1 MITICLILWLR
12 DGGSCLPYHCHRNAA
27 ALDVLDEVDSWS
39 LFNPGYWPHWDAI
52 SCSKPS
58 SIYIGVTQVAPSKTD
73 SCRVGWEWQSPL
85 DGCSSHEELECY
97 WALFFVF
104 CLSFH
109 HFSQRHVAKT
119 SSSSLSFALSPFS
132 LPQLQVSSLFF
143 FSDIYPQGVI
153 WIFKKWNIH
162 KAEACRNKPLLSWIS
177 QKTCFCVSF

>member
-1 MITICLILWLR
+1 M
-12 DGGSCLPYHCHRNAA
+12 
-27 ALDVLDEVDSWS
+27 
-39 LFNPGYWPHWDAI
+39 
-52 SCSKPS
+52 
-58 SIYIGVTQVAPSKTD
+58 APSKTD

-85 DGCSSHEELECY
+85 DGCSSHEELECD

-143 FSDIYPQGVI
+143 FLIST
-153 WIFKKWNIH
+153 H
-162 KAEACRNKPLLSWIS
+162 RELSEYLRSEIS
-177 QKTCFCVSF
+177 TRQRLVEINPCLVGFHRRHVSVFLFSPHGI